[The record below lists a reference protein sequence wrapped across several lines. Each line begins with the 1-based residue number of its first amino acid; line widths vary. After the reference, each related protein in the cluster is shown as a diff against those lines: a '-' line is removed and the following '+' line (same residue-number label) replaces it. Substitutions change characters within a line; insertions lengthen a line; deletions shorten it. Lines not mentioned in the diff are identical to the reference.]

1 MKWSWLAVAGT
12 LALVPACGLKA
23 SSADGVDVHVDEAQ
37 VRNVLRELFPELTE
51 DELTRFA
58 SDLDLE
64 AALKLKLEILDIRSV
79 ADALS
84 KELEDLAADAR
95 VQRSKNLTAVND
107 GYPPSLEPMGR
118 IAYYNAATGAARI
131 ELSGVYDSHDAVT
144 LGASN
149 VSVSVDGRAQS
160 VSLECV
166 PSVPVDIVFLVDI
179 TGSMSPVIGAVRRSL
194 GAFVSAITARQIKG
208 TVGVVTFQDS
218 VGVNVG
224 FQQRPPENRYE
235 RSPFFPPIE
244 LDDSAGVEELVRFIA
259 RLQANSGA
267 DQPENLS
274 GAIDFAR
281 NNVIGVTSKGAPNVI
296 GDGIEDPKGVS
307 AWPALTNPKQI
318 FVAITDAPFHS
329 DSRTPS
335 NSSLL
340 APFKPRAIVDIL
352 ASLQTSSTT
361 VHVSDPSWVDK
372 TVSPTGASSEQAVD
386 SDFWA
391 AKTGGLGE
399 DRVAGYSL
407 VDLDVL
413 AGAETTGLLDI
424 LLDGIIGTT
433 CSVSFV
439 APALP
444 TEASFD
450 LRVEV
455 AGGTFSESLTPI
467 LR

>member
-1 MKWSWLAVAGT
+1 MKWSWFALAAT

-37 VRNVLRELFPELTE
+37 IRTILRELFPELTE

-84 KELEDLAADAR
+84 KELESLAADAC
-95 VQRSKNLTAVND
+95 VQRSKELTTAND
-107 GYPPSLEPMGR
+107 GYPTSLEPMGR
-118 IAYYNAATGAARI
+118 IAYYDAATGAGRI
-131 ELSGVYDSHDAVT
+131 ELSGVYDSHDALT
-144 LGASN
+144 LSPSN

-160 VSLECV
+160 VSVECV
-166 PSVPVDIVFLVDI
+166 PSIPVDIVFLVDI

-224 FQQRPPENRYE
+224 FQQRPPANKYE
-235 RSPFFPPIE
+235 RSPFFPPI
-244 LDDSAGVEELVRFIA
+244 DVTNSTGVEELVRFIA

-281 NNVIGVTSKGAPNVI
+281 SNVIGVTSKGAPNVI
-296 GDGIEDPKGVS
+296 GDGIEDPNGVS

-340 APFKPRAIVDIL
+340 APFKPRPIFGHSGFL
-352 ASLQTSSTT
+352 AEELD
-361 VHVSDPSWVDK
+361 HRARF
-372 TVSPTGASSEQAVD
+372 GSE
-386 SDFWA
+386 
-391 AKTGGLGE
+391 LGRQ
-399 DRVAGYSL
+399 DREPYRREQRAGS
-407 VDLDVL
+407 
-413 AGAETTGLLDI
+413 GRRF
-424 LLDGIIGTT
+424 LDGQDRRARRRPRRRLFSRRPGRTRWRREHG
-433 CSVSFV
+433 
-439 APALP
+439 PARHS
-444 TEASFD
+444 ARWNHRYD
-450 LRVEV
+450 LQRV
-455 AGGTFSESLTPI
+455 F
-467 LR
+467 RR